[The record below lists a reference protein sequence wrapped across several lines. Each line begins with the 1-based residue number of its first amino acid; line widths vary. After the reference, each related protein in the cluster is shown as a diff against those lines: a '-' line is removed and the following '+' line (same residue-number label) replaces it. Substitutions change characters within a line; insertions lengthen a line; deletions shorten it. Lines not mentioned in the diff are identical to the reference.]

1 MDTNSQMKKILETA
15 YPNARVGFIEVIVDA
30 LDLHARKNHDY
41 NGASSVQIYNKFEAF
56 SKLNDVR
63 RKYSRLYHLMAEEEK
78 MKVDE
83 RLEDTAIDLGVYAF
97 LLTEYIRGLNK

>member
-1 MDTNSQMKKILETA
+1 MNTNEQMNKILETA
-15 YPNARVGFIEVIVDA
+15 YPNARVGFIRVLVDA

-41 NGASSVQIYNKFEAF
+41 NGALSVQVHNKFEMY

-63 RKYSRLYHLMAEEEK
+63 RKYSRLYHLLAEEKE

-83 RLEDTAIDLGVYAF
+83 QLEDTAIDLGVYAF
-97 LLTEYIRGLNK
+97 LLTEYIRSEQ